1 LAHNIIIIRGE
12 KIEKALLLEACFISQ
27 QMIYHGTGNENI
39 TARFERKT
47 AGGVG
52 LGKSSQCSH

>member
-1 LAHNIIIIRGE
+1 MRIKTIKKGV
-12 KIEKALLLEACFISQ
+12 LLEASFVSQ

-47 AGGVG
+47 AVGEG
-52 LGKSSQCSH
+52 LGKSTPCSH